1 MNKSSK
7 PELAR
12 AINEQAHMLAAGMFA
27 EIRMSLRELAR
38 AHMQDGKSIDAII
51 QAIRTEGLRNL
62 KGGR

>member
-27 EIRMSLRELAR
+27 EFRLTLRELAR
-38 AHMQDGKSIDAII
+38 AHMRDGKTIDETI
-51 QAIRTEGLRNL
+51 QAIRTEGLRNF
-62 KGGR
+62 KGER